1 MRLSWDKGMRRSY
14 RFALGLEVLATCES
28 THKSRVV
35 GSPEIAP
42 MLSSKM
48 MTGASALRLC
58 SHVPVFDVPKTLARV
73 GQRSDA
79 QSLHEPALRIQVVAE
94 IQEHDR
100 NLFRDR
106 LEHRRVELTA
116 RGLVERSARGLEVP
130 IDRQGGEPRKI
141 VAGVVH
147 LGRGEERVRI
157 RIARHR
163 DLDKQRVEG
172 PLARLAVH

>member
-1 MRLSWDKGMRRSY
+1 
-14 RFALGLEVLATCES
+14 
-28 THKSRVV
+28 
-35 GSPEIAP
+35 

-79 QSLHEPALRIQVVAE
+79 QSLHEPALRIEVVAV

-116 RGLVERSARGLEVP
+116 PRPPPRPTRARAARAPPPGSP
-130 IDRQGGEPRKI
+130 RTSQGGC
-141 VAGVVH
+141 AWC
-147 LGRGEERVRI
+147 
-157 RIARHR
+157 
-163 DLDKQRVEG
+163 
-172 PLARLAVH
+172 AV